1 MSDVKIVILKYQIDT
16 FFIGRITE
24 LDEEPSI
31 LVENCYKIVDG
42 KLELYPKYS
51 AQRDLFLT
59 SDDILTIL
67 DVAPDVLDLYAK
79 TIT

>member
-1 MSDVKIVILKYQIDT
+1 MSDVKIVILKYEVDT
-16 FFIGRITE
+16 FFIGKITE

-51 AQRDLFLT
+51 AQRDWFLT

-79 TIT
+79 TVT